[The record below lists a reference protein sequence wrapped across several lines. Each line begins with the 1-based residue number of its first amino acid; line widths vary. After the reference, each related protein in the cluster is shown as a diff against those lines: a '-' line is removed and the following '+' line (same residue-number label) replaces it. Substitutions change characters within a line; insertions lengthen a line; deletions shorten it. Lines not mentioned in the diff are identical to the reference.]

1 MKKILLFTVIVF
13 LSFSCGPSA
22 EEINSEWFYY
32 YRKTDSSI
40 MEKLSEI
47 MKGHGGYKEKE
58 FCTNEDQL
66 NYESRNGYKRD
77 GSPGTNFTPQ
87 YWTKVLLYPYGRG
100 KLSKGV
106 KQNPFLPL
114 QYIHNYD
121 IVWYLHLSPSPMTM
135 DKTWKPIEHN
145 DEYLFYKWEERR
157 MREPLSYIT
166 ENFTQ
171 EEKMELFNVIDSV
184 KNNFMSKNMYIIN
197 KHGNFEKD
205 KNSWKNGKRHGEWQV
220 WQQYSPEEKDCILG
234 SKEIYVEGEL
244 INKLTFHHE
253 YYNNGQKRS
262 KGTYKDGEFVGKWTW
277 WYENGQKW
285 CEGTYK
291 DGKQDGLWTNW
302 HDQTEKSQEGTF
314 KDGKREGIWTFW
326 YKHGQKKK
334 EGPYRDGKEDGLWT
348 GWHENGQKSSEK
360 TFKNG
365 ESISEECWDEDENV
379 TDQSN
384 FNNKADEKNKM
395 IITEE
400 TEVESS
406 PDYKIVNIIGTF
418 DGEEFI
424 LSRIHSH
431 PVEGQDDLWERTDI
445 EVKKNESSEDDNVLV
460 DRYFAADFDYK

>member
-1 MKKILLFTVIVF
+1 MSSPIDNYRNYLATNYPDMKLPAGKPYGVIKLAKGYDFGFHVRKDHVSVHFISNGTHDPEEVMGYINDNGIGDKTYGDGLEPDVFRGKRNAAVVRCEVHIPLESVDELRKPTLRKHSQQIFGELYDDFSGIAGVERPKPKEDTAETVEEVAEA
-13 LSFSCGPSA
+13 PA
-22 EEINSEWFYY
+22 EEKSDEEQA
-32 YRKTDSSI
+32 KD
-40 MEKLSEI
+40 EI
-47 MKGHGGYKEKE
+47 HIER
-58 FCTNEDQL
+58 
-66 NYESRNGYKRD
+66 YE
-77 GSPGTNFTPQ
+77 
-87 YWTKVLLYPYGRG
+87 
-100 KLSKGV
+100 
-106 KQNPFLPL
+106 
-114 QYIHNYD
+114 
-121 IVWYLHLSPSPMTM
+121 
-135 DKTWKPIEHN
+135 
-145 DEYLFYKWEERR
+145 
-157 MREPLSYIT
+157 
-166 ENFTQ
+166 
-171 EEKMELFNVIDSV
+171 
-184 KNNFMSKNMYIIN
+184 
-197 KHGNFEKD
+197 
-205 KNSWKNGKRHGEWQV
+205 
-220 WQQYSPEEKDCILG
+220 
-234 SKEIYVEGEL
+234 
-244 INKLTFHHE
+244 
-253 YYNNGQKRS
+253 NGQKKS
-262 KGTYKDGEFVGKWTW
+262 EGTYKDGKEDGLWTW

-460 DRYFAADFDYK
+460 DRYFAADFDYEHM